1 METTLVSPQPS
12 APSPSSDRLGPQATA
27 APVAAP
33 TTSIGSSKLQ
43 DVLHSVLIL
52 GATLGTDFIH
62 SGKATGALGLA
73 LAGLEAV
80 IQVIAAEQ
88 HPPTS

>member
-1 METTLVSPQPS
+1 METTLVSPQPP
-12 APSPSSDRLGPQATA
+12 APSPSSDRLGPQASIAPA
-27 APVAAP
+27 AAL
-33 TTSIGSSKLQ
+33 SSNSKLQ

-62 SGKATGALGLA
+62 SGKATNALGLA

-88 HPPTS
+88 HSAS